1 MILGIS
7 MSHDASAALT
17 DSQGRVLGAIGE
29 ERLSR
34 RKNHRGIPTESIAAL
49 LESVT
54 SAQEVTR
61 LVIGSHEFLPAED
74 AYRFLADLD
83 NQASNPRGTTK
94 RTRPG
99 WRPPTNAATPM
110 AGVEDAI
117 RTIMSRKLPNASSI
131 PIIWLNHHLSHLGSA
146 LGVNSTDPTLLISLD
161 GEGDG
166 ESGAVAVSDGAQM
179 RVVGRIPAADS
190 LGLLYSA
197 VTARYNFQPTRHE
210 GKITGLAA
218 FGSNSAAVDI
228 LREHVE
234 VREGIPHIRYPKSF
248 RARLGRLALRHLG
261 LNRNVV
267 LSLDDIADRAERGTA
282 NYADLAYAI
291 QHVLEESVCEMVEY
305 WVGRTGLNDIALAGG
320 VFSNVRLNQRL
331 ADLPFTRRV
340 TVFPNMGDGGLAL
353 GGIWSVLKSEG
364 QLDSGPLYANMFLA
378 PETDHFDEVR
388 MRATAARFGLD
399 FEAIPPDALASRV
412 AESILDGE
420 IVGWHEGSMEF
431 GPRALGHRSILLD
444 PRHRESVETL
454 NARLRRTEFMPFAPV
469 VLREKFNEYFETN
482 NASLQP
488 FQYMTM
494 TCSVRPEFHSVL
506 QGVTHVDGTARPQ
519 IIDADDTPNYFDIVS
534 EFGRATGIYV
544 LVNTSFNT
552 HEEPINGRLEDS
564 IAALLSDAVDVLATP
579 AGFLRV
585 KSTQ

>member
-1 MILGIS
+1 MILGIAL
-7 MSHDASAALT
+7 SHDASAALT
-17 DSQGRVLGAIGE
+17 DGQGRVLAAIGE

-34 RKNHRGIPTESIAAL
+34 RKNHRGIPAESIATILDQVAGA
-49 LESVT
+49 EEIS
-54 SAQEVTR
+54 R
-61 LVIGSHEFLPAED
+61 LVIGSHEFLPGEEAS
-74 AYRFLADLD
+74 RFLADLD
-83 NQASNPRGTTK
+83 DQASNPRGTTK
-94 RTRPG
+94 RPRPG
-99 WRPPTNAATPM
+99 WRMPSNSASPM
-110 AGVEDAI
+110 AAVERAI
-117 RTIMSRKLPNASSI
+117 RDAMSPRIPQSSSI
-131 PIIWLNHHLSHLGSA
+131 PIVWQNHHLSHLGSA
-146 LGVNSTDPTLLISLD
+146 LGVNSTKPTLLISLD

-166 ESGAVAVSDGAQM
+166 ESGAVAVSDGSQM

-218 FGSNSAAVDI
+218 FGSHSAAVEI
-228 LREHVE
+228 LREHVSI
-234 VREGIPHIRYPKSF
+234 REGIPFIRYPKSF
-248 RARLGRLALRHLG
+248 RARLSGLTLRQ
-261 LNRNVV
+261 LNLRKSVI
-267 LSLDDIADRAERGTA
+267 LSLDDIADRAESGTA

-305 WVGRTGLNDIALAGG
+305 WVAKTGLSDIALAGG

-331 ADLPFTRRV
+331 ADLACTRNV

-364 QLDSGPLYANMFLA
+364 KLDSGPLYENMFLA
-378 PETDHFDEVR
+378 PDTDHLDAPTLRV
-388 MRATAARFGLD
+388 AAAKHGLE
-399 FEAIPPDALASRV
+399 FEAVEPEALAVKV
-412 AESILDGE
+412 AQLIVEGT

-444 PRHRESVETL
+444 PRQRESVSTL

-469 VLREKFNEYFETN
+469 VLREKFSEYFETT
-482 NASLQP
+482 NATLQP
-488 FQYMTM
+488 FEYMTM
-494 TCSVRPEFHSVL
+494 TCAVRPEYHSVL

-519 IIDADDTPNYFDIVS
+519 IIDADDTPNYFNIVR

-552 HEEPINGRLEDS
+552 HEEPINGKLEDS

-585 KSTQ
+585 KRS